1 MTYEKLIEEYKSLF
15 DLTFPKPVNKRK
27 SFLEIANVPHY
38 ETVISNFYSFYLD
51 KNEEHKFGELFL
63 KSLYDLI
70 AEKTDKQIEFDDYS
84 VYTEVSTKN
93 GGRIDI
99 LIEEQ
104 DETKAIIIENK
115 IYHTLNN
122 DLIDYWKSVKATNN
136 NKIGI
141 VMTLEEL
148 ETNNPNFINITHKQF
163 IKKIKSNIGY
173 YLNDC
178 DDRHL
183 LFIKDLF
190 ENILNLTS
198 NKSDMS
204 DTLKFYYENK
214 DKIHEL
220 SEIKEEARFHFLNSI
235 KETARI
241 LELEMENT
249 KTKDYRCVIISKRPS
264 LRYWLQLRQNSG
276 VDFFTIYL
284 DLYGK
289 TKEKAGSLIDDKEL
303 IKQTNKKGI
312 TLEIYQET
320 RDGISIASKSYSL
333 TSDEFVD
340 FGEFIADK
348 IKTDWSDIVE
358 IVKKKINNK
367 V

>member
-1 MTYEKLIEEYKSLF
+1 MIYEKLIEEYKTLF

-38 ETVISNFYSFYLD
+38 ENVISNFYSFYLD

-63 KSLYDLI
+63 KSLYDII
-70 AEKTDKQIEFDDYS
+70 AEKTNKQIEFDNYS

-93 GGRIDI
+93 DGRIDI
-99 LIEEQ
+99 LIE
-104 DETKAIIIENK
+104 DEDEKNAIIIENK

-148 ETNNPNFINITHKQF
+148 ETNNPNFINITHKQY

-173 YLNDC
+173 YLNGC

-204 DTLKFYYENK
+204 DTLKFYYEHK

-220 SEIKEEARFHFLNSI
+220 SEFKEQAKQHFYNSVNELKKI
-235 KETARI
+235 TG
-241 LELEMENT
+241 LEPEKS
-249 KTKDYRCVIISKRPS
+249 KTKDYRCLIISKRPS
-264 LRYWLQLRQNSG
+264 LRYWLRFSQDSSD
-276 VDFFTIYL
+276 DFFTIYL

-289 TKEKAGSLIDDKEL
+289 TKENAEKLVEDKKLRSCAE
-303 IKQTNKKGI
+303 KKGI
-312 TLEIYQET
+312 KIELFREENN
-320 RDGISIASKSYSL
+320 GISIASKSYSL

-340 FGEFIADK
+340 FGKFIADK
-348 IKTDWSDIVE
+348 IKTDWSNIVE
-358 IVKKKINNK
+358 IVKNKI
-367 V
+367 